1 MTKPV
6 IIALDFASAFEVND
20 FLQLFIEEPNLW
32 IKVGMELFY
41 GEGPQFITRLR
52 RKGFHIFLDLKLY
65 DIPHTVQQAM
75 KQIGRLGV
83 ELTTVT
89 GLGGQP
95 MIEAAKLG
103 LLAGAQESGQN
114 VPKLLAI
121 TQLTS
126 VTEKVMHETLHNDQ
140 ETLIESVTHLAQSA
154 AAGGADGVISSA
166 WESQAIHEATSS
178 DFLTITPGIRLTN
191 DKNDDQARVVTPDQA
206 IKLGSNG
213 IVVGRSITQAA
224 DPLKAYHQ
232 VKALFER
239 GS

>member
-6 IIALDFASAFEVND
+6 IIALDFASAYEVND
-20 FLQLFIEEPNLW
+20 FLQVFIEEPDLW

-41 GEGPQFITRLR
+41 GEGPQFITRLH

-65 DIPHTVQQAM
+65 DIPHTVLQAM

-95 MIEAAKLG
+95 MIEAAKSG
-103 LLAGAQESGQN
+103 LLEGAQESGQN

-126 VTEKVMHETLHNDQ
+126 ITEKIMHETLHNDQ
-140 ETLIESVTHLAQSA
+140 ETLIESVTHLAQLA

-191 DKNDDQARVVTPDQA
+191 DKNDDQARVVSPDQA

-213 IVVGRSITQAA
+213 IVVGRSITQAT
-224 DPLKAYHQ
+224 DPLKVYHQ

>member
-126 VTEKVMHETLHNDQ
+126 VTEKVMHETLHNNQ
-140 ETLIESVTHLAQSA
+140 ETLIESVTHLAQLA

-166 WESQAIHEATSS
+166 WESRAIHEATSS

-232 VKALFER
+232 VKVLFER

>member
-140 ETLIESVTHLAQSA
+140 ETLIESVTHLAQLA

-166 WESQAIHEATSS
+166 WESRAIHEATSS

-232 VKALFER
+232 VKVLFER